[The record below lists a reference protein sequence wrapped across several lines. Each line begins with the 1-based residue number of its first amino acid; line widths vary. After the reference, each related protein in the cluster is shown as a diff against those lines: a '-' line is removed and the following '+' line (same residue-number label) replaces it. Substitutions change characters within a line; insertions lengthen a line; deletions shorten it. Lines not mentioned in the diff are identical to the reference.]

1 MASGHAPGRSD
12 LESIQR
18 PESLARKAY
27 LALRKAIRDGALEPE
42 TLYSELQLA
51 AAMSISRTPVREA
64 LIELSREGIIDVVP
78 QRGFRIRAITPDEER
93 EVLDLRGA
101 IESYVVRKLSV
112 DVTSSDIAEL
122 RGILDQQARVRDDP
136 ALFLELDE
144 TFHLTMPALM
154 GLKRTQDLLGTLRG
168 IIFLTGS
175 TAMLVPDRAQ
185 QVLAEHRAIVDAVAA
200 GDRERAVRAV
210 LEHLD
215 QSRSDGRLPASAAA
229 AKS

>member
-1 MASGHAPGRSD
+1 
-12 LESIQR
+12 
-18 PESLARKAY
+18 
-27 LALRKAIRDGALEPE
+27 LALRKAIRDGSLEPE

-112 DVTSSDIAEL
+112 DVTEADIAQL
-122 RGILDQQARVRDDP
+122 RVILDEQARVTDDP
-136 ALFLELDE
+136 ALFVELDE

-154 GLKRTQDLLGTLRG
+154 GLRRTQDLLGTLRG

-185 QVLAEHRAIVDAVAA
+185 QVIAEHRSIVDAVAA

-210 LEHLD
+210 LDHLD
-215 QSRSDGRLPASAAA
+215 QSRRDGRLRSPAGAGRAAA
-229 AKS
+229 ATRP